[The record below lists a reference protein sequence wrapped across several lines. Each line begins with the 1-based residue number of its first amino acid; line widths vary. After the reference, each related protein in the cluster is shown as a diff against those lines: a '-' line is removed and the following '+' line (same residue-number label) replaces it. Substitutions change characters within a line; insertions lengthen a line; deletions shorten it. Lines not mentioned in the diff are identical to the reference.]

1 MLVYIIYIVI
11 SPFISLLLYFIGL
24 FNYKIRANHFSFY
37 IQLYKIKKQ
46 IKSSSEGK
54 SIILFHAAS
63 AGEYEQLKPILRLLD
78 KEKYYIVQSFTS
90 PTIFMQVSS
99 SNQLFD
105 IACYHPYDFFWRS
118 WLFFKF
124 INPKQYVV
132 TRHDLWP
139 GHVSIAHF
147 LKINIYFINA
157 NIHKNSIWYKPYFRL
172 LSRWVFNKLTII
184 TVPSQ
189 SIKNNLLLININPL
203 LIKIINDTRFDQILY
218 RSIHQISKVA
228 LPKHLIDSEI
238 IIFGSID
245 LNDEK
250 IIFPT
255 LKKLFSSGSK
265 TLNKLSKSIIMVPH
279 EVNDNIINRL
289 TSQLTLH
296 QFQYILLSD
305 LMSSKI
311 KNLPTTETNVILV
324 DRVGLLAELYKY
336 AQKAYVGGGFSR
348 GVHSVLEPA
357 IYNCSLASGP
367 NIEMLD
373 EAKELVN
380 SHNLKIIKNSTMLS
394 DFLMQVDSKNI
405 KTSSL
410 FINNKSSEDII
421 QLLSCY

>member
-1 MLVYIIYIVI
+1 MLVYIIYIII

-78 KEKYYIVQSFTS
+78 REKYYVVQSFTS

-147 LKINIYFINA
+147 LKIDIYFINA

-172 LSRWVFNKLTII
+172 LSRWVFNKLTLI

-189 SIKNNLLLININPL
+189 SVKNNLLLINMNPL
-203 LIKIINDTRFDQILY
+203 L
-218 RSIHQISKVA
+218 
-228 LPKHLIDSEI
+228 
-238 IIFGSID
+238 
-245 LNDEK
+245 
-250 IIFPT
+250 
-255 LKKLFSSGSK
+255 
-265 TLNKLSKSIIMVPH
+265 
-279 EVNDNIINRL
+279 
-289 TSQLTLH
+289 
-296 QFQYILLSD
+296 
-305 LMSSKI
+305 
-311 KNLPTTETNVILV
+311 
-324 DRVGLLAELYKY
+324 
-336 AQKAYVGGGFSR
+336 
-348 GVHSVLEPA
+348 
-357 IYNCSLASGP
+357 
-367 NIEMLD
+367 
-373 EAKELVN
+373 
-380 SHNLKIIKNSTMLS
+380 
-394 DFLMQVDSKNI
+394 
-405 KTSSL
+405 
-410 FINNKSSEDII
+410 
-421 QLLSCY
+421 

>member
-1 MLVYIIYIVI
+1 MLVYIIYIII

-78 KEKYYIVQSFTS
+78 KEKYYVVQSFTS

-147 LKINIYFINA
+147 LKIDIYFINA

-189 SIKNNLLLININPL
+189 SIKNNLLLINMNPL

-218 RSIHQISKVA
+218 RSIHQISKVV
-228 LPKHLIDSEI
+228 LPKHFIDSEI

-255 LKKLFSSGSK
+255 FKKLFSSGSR
-265 TLNKLSKSIIMVPH
+265 TLKKLSKSIIMVPH

-289 TSQLTLH
+289 KSQLTLH
-296 QFQYILLSD
+296 QFQYILLSEII
-305 LMSSKI
+305 SYKI
-311 KNLPTTETNVILV
+311 NKLTSMETNIILV

-380 SHNLKIIKNSTMLS
+380 TNNLKIIKNSTMLS
-394 DFLMQVDSKNI
+394 DYLMQADSQNI
-405 KTSSL
+405 KTSAL
-410 FINNKSSEDII
+410 FVNNKSSEDIV